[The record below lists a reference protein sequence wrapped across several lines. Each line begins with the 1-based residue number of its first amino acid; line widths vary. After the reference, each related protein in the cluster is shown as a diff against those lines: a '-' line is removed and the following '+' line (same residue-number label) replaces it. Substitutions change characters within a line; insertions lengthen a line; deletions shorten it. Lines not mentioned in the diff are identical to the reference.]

1 MTDERIV
8 AKSLTHSLTVES
20 VPHVCIVFGLYLKCL
35 GGTLRRRDNGWWA
48 LQIQRLEG
56 SRCGG
61 GRLCNLNAPM
71 DAGGRGIDPLSILI
85 GAIRR

>member
-1 MTDERIV
+1 MI
-8 AKSLTHSLTVES
+8 S
-20 VPHVCIVFGLYLKCL
+20 G
-35 GGTLRRRDNGWWA
+35 WA

-71 DAGGRGIDPLSILI
+71 NAGDRGIVSVWLLI
-85 GAIRR
+85 GAVRALMMDRGRTLQG